1 MTRTK
6 TRTTAALCAAL
17 VGSALLAGCGSG
29 GDQRPDAAPGNSG
42 VPHGYVEGAE
52 EQAEQQSRLVLADAG
67 SGAVHVL
74 DLITGD
80 VTKLKRGTKAR
91 ALHTD
96 GRFAY
101 LDTPDGTRVLD
112 SGAWTVDHGDH
123 VHYYR
128 AGIRDLGMI
137 GGAAPEHVHA
147 DQALTAL
154 SPAEGATR
162 LFDREKLEGG
172 SVGRARTLDS
182 GATGPVVPYA
192 EHLLAAGAG
201 DDRDRV
207 RVLDREGTEV
217 ASLDEPC
224 AKVLGEAVTRR
235 GVVLGCADGA
245 LLVREEKGK
254 FSAEKI
260 AYDGEVDAQNR
271 ATGFRHRAG
280 STTLV
285 SPSGADAVWVLDVT
299 DRSWTRIETGPL
311 AAANTAGEGA
321 DLLALGKDGAL
332 TSWDIDSGKQTA
344 RTKLLAG
351 RATDAAT
358 IEVDTG
364 RAYVNDPGAR
374 KVYEIDY
381 NDRLRLARAFPLSL
395 TPTHM
400 VETGR

>member
-1 MTRTK
+1 M
-6 TRTTAALCAAL
+6 
-17 VGSALLAGCGSG
+17 
-29 GDQRPDAAPGNSG
+29 
-42 VPHGYVEGAE
+42 
-52 EQAEQQSRLVLADAG
+52 
-67 SGAVHVL
+67 
-74 DLITGD
+74 
-80 VTKLKRGTKAR
+80 
-91 ALHTD
+91 
-96 GRFAY
+96 
-101 LDTPDGTRVLD
+101 
-112 SGAWTVDHGDH
+112 
-123 VHYYR
+123 
-128 AGIRDLGMI
+128 
-137 GGAAPEHVHA
+137 
-147 DQALTAL
+147 
-154 SPAEGATR
+154 
-162 LFDREKLEGG
+162 
-172 SVGRARTLDS
+172 
-182 GATGPVVPYA
+182 
-192 EHLLAAGAG
+192 
-201 DDRDRV
+201 
-207 RVLDREGTEV
+207 LDREGAEV

-224 AKVLGEAVTRR
+224 AEVRGEAVTRR

-260 AYDGEVDAQNR
+260 AYDGEVDARDR

-332 TSWDIDSGKQTA
+332 TSWDVDSGKQTA
-344 RTKLLAG
+344 RKKLLAG
-351 RATDAAT
+351 RAADSAT